1 MAKQTIN
8 PGTAP
13 TGAGGDTFRS
23 GSAKLQA
30 NDDEL
35 YAALGATA
43 QGVLPVQPSLT
54 KSNDW
59 QAPQK
64 IKSPYP
70 SLQLESAIGDYGT
83 LIETSG
89 AYPSVYVRPKATM
102 SSSTGQIAG
111 FGFPAKTGSHTIACT
126 SDLANMLVKGN
137 YGIGARSTDGVL
149 GSTNLNSLP
158 NNIGFEA
165 RIQNQLVNGTTA
177 NNYPVNNSYG
187 ALIRY
192 DSDTHGFQQI
202 YLAGGTRVF
211 ARTKSSDTF
220 GAWVEFRTSGNTT
233 VDANGF
239 IKNASPIVKLFS
251 DKIEL
256 NDEAKQQSITFER
269 LDTGDYL
276 IKGSSG
282 FAQEGWYIETPK
294 DANGNVLFS
303 VIYTTLENGDIS
315 VKTYKKK
322 FDFETVS
329 IVADLDN
336 PVDITENRWI
346 DLRLQELP
354 QPEIEVT
361 DDPEQ

>member
-8 PGTAP
+8 QGTAP
-13 TGAGGDTFRS
+13 TGAGGDTFRT

-30 NDDEL
+30 NNDEIYNYL
-35 YAALGATA
+35 GDGTNLNKLGTAAFKNVGTGAGNLMGVGAFGIGASMLQIPMPSDSQFLG
-43 QGVLPVQPSLT
+43 
-54 KSNDW
+54 
-59 QAPQK
+59 
-64 IKSPYP
+64 
-70 SLQLESAIGDYGT
+70 
-83 LIETSG
+83 SG
-89 AYPSVYVRPKATM
+89 FYYFDVGG
-102 SSSTGQIAG
+102 SSSTWQQVETNVFVMRAS
-111 FGFPAKTGSHTIACT
+111 F
-126 SDLANMLVKGN
+126 N
-137 YGIGARSTDGVL
+137 GAPR
-149 GSTNLNSLP
+149 
-158 NNIGFEA
+158 GFEIGCLPYSN
-165 RIQNQLVNGTTA
+165 RFYLRGNVLNGSGWRT
-177 NNYPVNNSYG
+177 PV
-187 ALIRY
+187 LIR
-192 DSDTHGFQQI
+192 H
-202 YLAGGTRVF
+202 
-211 ARTKSSDTF
+211 
-220 GAWVEFRTSGNTT
+220 SGNTS
-233 VDANGF
+233 VDSNGF
-239 IKNASPIVKLFS
+239 IKAASPIIKLFA

-256 NDEAKQQSITFER
+256 NDEVQQQNIEFEK
-269 LDTGDYL
+269 LGVGDYL

-294 DANGNVLFS
+294 DANGNALFS